1 MMGWSCMAEAVAP
14 ATGQDCHVYHSRG
27 KRGRERQH
35 QLTGLGAGA
44 AWLVPLK
51 EASDRRVKT
60 IVYTSVPCVPGTAE
74 NMATEL
80 GISNGSPETLIYTR
94 RSKTAVMP
102 YSTSELHSKPLPTR
116 SISASQKAYSSARS

>member
-14 ATGQDCHVYHSRG
+14 VTGQDCH
-27 KRGRERQH
+27 RGRERQH

-51 EASDRRVKT
+51 EASDQRGKLE
-60 IVYTSVPCVPGTAE
+60 VYTSVPCMPGTAE

-80 GISNGSPETLIYTR
+80 GISNGSLETLIYTR

-102 YSTSELHSKPLPTR
+102 YSTSELHSRPLPTR
-116 SISASQKAYSSARS
+116 SISASQRLT